1 MEDNYKQVSCSL
13 YDGVES
19 LAVIKKRV
27 KLVYINSANEKTET
41 ENFIADVFSKD
52 KAEYIRLG
60 DGSEIRLDKL
70 IEIDGKLYSNKC

>member
-19 LAVIKKRV
+19 LAVNKKRV
-27 KLVYINSANEKTET
+27 KLVYLDSANQRTEV
-41 ENFIADVFSKD
+41 ENFIADVFSRE

-60 DGSEIRLDKL
+60 DGTEIRLDKL